1 MDLLRGSQRP
11 LGVCRSFFENHC
23 SRQREDVFAT
33 WTFGTHFKLM
43 FKMEILICHMLWTFS
58 WSSPPQLIT
67 KIIHSVAQPK
77 DIGDSSLILLFLPST
92 STSSQVVSNI
102 SKIYPKFACPIPHPL
117 ITPYSSHYLTI
128 NHLLAGF
135 PVPLLVIPSSTHSL
149 PAASALCK
157 TQIRFLSLPLTSHCA

>member
-77 DIGDSSLILLFLPST
+77 DIGDSSLIVLFPSLHIYFIPSCQQYLQNVSQIRLSHSTSTDNTVLQPLPNDKPPPSWFPCAPSGHPLLHSL
-92 STSSQVVSNI
+92 STSSQ
-102 SKIYPKFACPIPHPL
+102 C
-117 ITPYSSHYLTI
+117 TM
-128 NHLLAGF
+128 
-135 PVPLLVIPSSTHSL
+135 
-149 PAASALCK
+149 
-157 TQIRFLSLPLTSHCA
+157 